1 MGLYR
6 KRRQPKPEGEFPA
19 TTLQSKSLRVFDVA
33 HVAKVTLK
41 GKVEARVHK
50 RHKHMILAELD
61 V

>member
-1 MGLYR
+1 MGI
-6 KRRQPKPEGEFPA
+6 PKQAMPLN
-19 TTLQSKSLRVFDVA
+19 LQSKSLRVFDVA